1 MLTVRDRGSGWAH
14 RDIFEPYFATKRT
27 ARKADPASRPSPS
40 GGELLYDDW
49 RGGLWRISF
58 VNFEKSPRSRDASRR
73 WLVHMKSYDELS
85 AIVKS
90 IEPVLRENAAEA
102 EAKCDLPKAAV
113 DTVRKSGLLKLWVP
127 ESLGGWQVDPVT
139 SFRIFED
146 VSAIDSAAG
155 WLVQMSA
162 SISGLGLF
170 LGDRA
175 VEEMYK
181 GGNNIF
187 ADAFSR

>member
-1 MLTVRDRGSGWAH
+1 
-14 RDIFEPYFATKRT
+14 
-27 ARKADPASRPSPS
+27 
-40 GGELLYDDW
+40 
-49 RGGLWRISF
+49 
-58 VNFEKSPRSRDASRR
+58 
-73 WLVHMKSYDELS
+73 MKSYDELS

-102 EAKCDLPKAAV
+102 EAKCSLPQAAV
-113 DTVRKSGLLKLWVP
+113 DAVRKAGLFKLWVP

-139 SFRIFED
+139 SFRVFED
-146 VSAIDSAAG
+146 ISAIDSAAG
-155 WLVQMSA
+155 WLVSMSA
-162 SISGLGLF
+162 AISGLGLF

-187 ADAFSR
+187 ADGSALRANPCRPTVATSSPVSSPLPATASTRTGSWRSVRSWRGTSARPSTACPW